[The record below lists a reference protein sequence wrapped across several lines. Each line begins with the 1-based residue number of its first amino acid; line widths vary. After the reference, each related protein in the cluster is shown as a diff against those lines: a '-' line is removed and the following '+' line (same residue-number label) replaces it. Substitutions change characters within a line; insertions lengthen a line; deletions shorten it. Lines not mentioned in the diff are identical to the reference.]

1 MAWTTG
7 SHCPCK
13 PLVAPLDIFPSILA
27 SSIKL
32 NLKKKT
38 SNSKFSLVQALTG
51 SGGAVNSAT
60 VPSSQPEASPHCY
73 IGKRYWQL
81 TIPNLVLKYRS
92 GLKIDG
98 SVASATLWLQRPLFT
113 QRRQLLLLIPLYLLV
128 FLRKRRCCC
137 SYGTLSSA
145 SCREAY
151 ETAQGWMLCC
161 FVSSKRVLQ
170 PFSQPGFTFLSSAQP
185 WKGS

>member
-98 SVASATLWLQRPLFT
+98 SVASATPWLQRPLFT

-128 FLRKRRCCC
+128 FLRKRR
-137 SYGTLSSA
+137 YQMLLFLWNTELS
-145 SCREAY
+145 
-151 ETAQGWMLCC
+151 
-161 FVSSKRVLQ
+161 FLQ
-170 PFSQPGFTFLSSAQP
+170 RSV
-185 WKGS
+185 